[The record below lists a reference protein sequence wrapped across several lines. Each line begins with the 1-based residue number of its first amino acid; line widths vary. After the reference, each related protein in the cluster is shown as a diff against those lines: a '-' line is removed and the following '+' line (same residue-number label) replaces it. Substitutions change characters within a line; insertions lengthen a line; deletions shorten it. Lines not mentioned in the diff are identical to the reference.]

1 MVDFTNKHLAIIED
15 FLAES
20 IKQSTLFSEQ
30 DIDAKEIVFQISEEV
45 RLKQFRWAENIVCV
59 PNVVRIVLLETKANK
74 VEELEMLFTS
84 PAFTKTLTDYLES
97 NKFHLVLPI
106 RTEVELVSKGS
117 SRLMY
122 SAGRCVLTL
131 DWPLPEEAENF
142 NVVIDDVK
150 KKVLEVHQ
158 RKFQIPLIGRLTSL
172 NADVY
177 QNNYF
182 ITKEIT
188 YIGRLRV
195 VRDSQTGEF
204 LRRNDFVFAQLEDAE
219 ATGNSVSRQQAK
231 IEFRDNSF
239 VLIDQGSANATIIER
254 RLHGA
259 PVTAIVTGTPGAPL
273 EDGDIIIL
281 GSARLRFNIVENIDK
296 NVFVLQQSQDLL
308 AKKLERGVPKKTF
321 KISAIYLP
329 EEIKD
334 ELNK

>member
-1 MVDFTNKHLAIIED
+1 MVDFTNKHLAMIED

-20 IKQSTLFSEQ
+20 IKHSSLLSEE
-30 DIDAKEIVFQISEEV
+30 DIDSKEIVFQLSEEV
-45 RLKQFRWAENIVCV
+45 RLKQFRWADNIVCV

-74 VEELEMLFTS
+74 VEEIEMLFAA

-97 NKFHLVLPI
+97 SKFHLVLPI

-122 SAGRCVLTL
+122 SAGRCMLRL

-150 KKVLEVHQ
+150 KKVLEVQ
-158 RKFQIPLIGRLTSL
+158 ERKPQIPLVGRLTSL

-195 VRDSQTGEF
+195 VRDDQTGKF
-204 LRRNDFVFAQLEDAE
+204 LRRNDFVFSQLEDPE
-219 ATGNSVSRQQAK
+219 ATGNSVSRQHAK
-231 IEFRDNSF
+231 VEFRDSAF
-239 VLIDQGSANATIIER
+239 FLVDQGSANSTIIER
-254 RLHGA
+254 REHGA
-259 PVTAIVTGTPGAPL
+259 PVTAIVAGNLGAAL
-273 EDGDIIIL
+273 QDGDIIIL
-281 GSARLRFNIVENIDK
+281 GSARLRFNIVDNIDK
-296 NVFVLQQSQDLL
+296 NVFVLQQGQDLL
-308 AKKLERGVPKKTF
+308 ARKLERGLPRRTF

-329 EEIKD
+329 EELQK
-334 ELNK
+334 ELDK

>member
-1 MVDFTNKHLAIIED
+1 MVDFTNKHLAVIED

-20 IKQSTLFSEQ
+20 IKHSSLLSEE

-45 RLKQFRWAENIVCV
+45 RLKQFRWADNIVCV
-59 PNVVRIVLLETKANK
+59 PNVVRVVLLETKANK
-74 VEELEMLFTS
+74 VEELEMLFAA

-97 NKFHLVLPI
+97 NSFHLVLPI

-150 KKVLEVHQ
+150 KKVLEVQ
-158 RKFQIPLIGRLTSL
+158 ERKPQIPLIGRLTSL

-195 VRDSQTGEF
+195 VRDNETGKF

-219 ATGNSVSRQQAK
+219 AIGNSVSRQQAK
-231 IEFRDNSF
+231 IEFRDNCF
-239 VLIDQGSANATIIER
+239 VLVDQGSANATIIER
-254 RLHGA
+254 RLPGA
-259 PVTAIVTGTPGAPL
+259 PVTAIVTGVLGAKL

-281 GSARLRFNIVENIDK
+281 GSARLRFNIVDSIDK
-296 NVFVLQQSQDLL
+296 NVFALQQSQDLL
-308 AKKLERGVPKKTF
+308 AKKLERGVPKQTF

-329 EEIKD
+329 EEIKK
-334 ELNK
+334 ELDK